1 MIDSTVSTSPGG
13 VEPEPTEVGP
23 LELAPGVRAPAG
35 ILRFAYSRSGGPG
48 GQNVNK
54 VSSKAELRVAL
65 SDLPISDRARHR
77 LADAAGRRVTDE
89 GVLLLVSEVHR
100 SQSRNKTECLE
111 KLRDLLVAAMAEPKH
126 RRKTKPTR
134 GSKERRLTEKKV
146 RGDVKRTRKSRDD
159 HD

>member
-1 MIDSTVSTSPGG
+1 LIDSTISTSPHGP
-13 VEPEPTEVGP
+13 EPEASDGGL
-23 LELAPGVRAPAG
+23 LELAPGVRASG
-35 ILRFAYSRSGGPG
+35 SILRFAFSRSGGPG

-54 VSSKAELRVAL
+54 LSTKAELRVGL
-65 SDLPISDRARHR
+65 VDLPISDRARHR

-89 GVLLLVSEVHR
+89 GVLVLVSEVHR
-100 SQSRNKTECLE
+100 SQSRNKTECLD
-111 KLRDLLVAAMAEPKH
+111 KLRELLVSAIAEPKY

-146 RGDVKRTRKSRDD
+146 RGDVKRTRKSKDD